1 MKGVYQILST
11 LDIKKNIQLHI
22 FITIFVLLFSIIYES
37 FSHGVYS
44 NYMIFA
50 FLIPLLLGVV
60 VFKILEITKTKINFL
75 TINFYNATI
84 ITLVVGSL
92 MKGFL
97 DIYGTTNNLIYG
109 YLIISGVLFLLTI
122 ITIKYID

>member
-109 YLIISGVLFLLTI
+109 YLIISGVLLLLTI